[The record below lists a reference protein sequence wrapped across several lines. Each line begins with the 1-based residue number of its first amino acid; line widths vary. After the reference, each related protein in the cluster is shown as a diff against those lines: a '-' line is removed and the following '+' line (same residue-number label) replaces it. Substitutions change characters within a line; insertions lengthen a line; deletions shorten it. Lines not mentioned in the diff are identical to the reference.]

1 MKLLKRIFIFV
12 SLAAIIALVS
22 LWAFVQ
28 YARHQS
34 YDTAIHQDATMLIRV
49 DKYSIY
55 KQLLPDYIKGGS
67 TKRTDFL
74 NGIEVPAN
82 VFIYNVKNR
91 SATTLITSLPIEN
104 IEDLKKSLHSSTWQP
119 MQQTGGLT
127 NVQSSDGKWSVLFDK
142 ERIAISFSQNKED
155 VSIIL
160 TDILKQKNTRTVAA
174 SGFKDIANE
183 EGHITFM
190 QGKNTAA
197 ANFVDG
203 CIEIEFALHET
214 SIKPKQNISRQKFA
228 ENNALSMWLYADVSD
243 AIAGKIFEVDTFTI
257 SADSLLAAHPT
268 GFELA
273 ITKPVIQRDSV
284 VTYEYNDDFEKVA
297 TVTVKETAIPGLSAT
312 IYTNGNA
319 AANYLQRQG
328 IITADRA
335 SLSRQFFPLYQ
346 LYTSATEN
354 TLVLSTLKTTDSNS
368 SMMQESSFFGLDANI
383 AQLLDQPEF
392 AALKPYGKLLSAI
405 KVRANSSE
413 ENIIKGSASIHFLN
427 KEKNALL
434 QLY

>member
-1 MKLLKRIFIFV
+1 MKLLKRISIFV
-12 SLAAIIALVS
+12 LLAAIIALVS

-34 YDTAIHQDATMLIRV
+34 YETAIHQDATMLIRV

-55 KQLLPDYIKGGS
+55 QQLIPDYIKGGS

-74 NGIEVPAN
+74 NGIELPAN

-104 IEDLKKSLHSSTWQP
+104 IEDLKKSLNNSTWQP
-119 MQQTGGLT
+119 MQQAGGIT
-127 NVQSSDGKWSVLFDK
+127 NVQSSDGKWTMMFDK
-142 ERIAISFSQNKED
+142 ERIAISFSLDKED
-155 VSIIL
+155 VNSIL
-160 TDILKQKNTRTVAA
+160 TDILSQKNTKTVAE
-174 SGFKDIANE
+174 SGFKDIANQD
-183 EGHITFM
+183 GHITFM

-203 CIEIEFALHET
+203 CIEIEFALTET
-214 SIKPKQNISRQKFA
+214 SIKPKQNISRKKFA
-228 ENNALSMWLYADVSD
+228 ENEALSMWLYADVSD
-243 AIAGKIFEVDTFTI
+243 AIAGKIFDVDTFAI
-257 SADSLLAAHPT
+257 AADSLLAAHPT

-273 ITKPVIQRDSV
+273 ITKPVMQRDSV

-319 AANYLQRQG
+319 IADYLQRQG
-328 IITADRA
+328 AITTDRT
-335 SLSRQFFPLYQ
+335 SVSRQFFPLYK
-346 LYTSATEN
+346 LYTSATDN
-354 TLVLSTLKTTDSNS
+354 TLILSTLKATDSNS

-383 AQLLDQPEF
+383 AQLLVQPEF
-392 AALKPYGKLLSAI
+392 AVLKPYGKLLSAI
-405 KVRANSSE
+405 KVRANSKDK
-413 ENIIKGSASIHFLN
+413 NIIKGSASIHFLN